1 MAPVSRRLFL
11 KSSAAVGAGLVLGVH
26 LPMPDKGFAAA
37 PEAPPQPDLYNPNAF
52 IRIAPDNTVTLLSKH
67 IEFGQGPYT
76 GLATLVA
83 EELGA
88 DWGQMRAEGAPGD
101 LVYQNIGRGM
111 QLTGGSSSIRNSYLQ
126 MRRIG
131 ATARAMLVAAAAK
144 QWEVPAVE
152 VLVDKGVLTHSSG
165 KKATM
170 GELAEAAMA
179 LPAPAADDVKLKDP
193 ESFTLIGRELPRLD
207 TPAKLDGSA
216 RYTID
221 VDRENQVVAMIE
233 RPPRFGAKLTGFDE
247 GAAKRI
253 PGFVAAKEVPGGVAV
268 YADGFWPAKM
278 ARHALNAQWD
288 ESGAEHADSDQMI
301 ERFKAKLGEAGKP
314 AADRGGADAVLDK
327 PAEGDKVLTADYVF
341 PYLAHAPMEPL
352 DCVIERTAD
361 GGVEA
366 WYGAQAPTIDQ
377 MAIAKVLGVPLD
389 KVKINVLFAGGS
401 FGRRAQGDAS
411 LAVEAAQLL
420 ASAPE
425 GRPVKLVW
433 TREDD
438 IRGGYYR
445 PLYVHRLEAVVR
457 KNEIAAWRHRIVG
470 QSIFAWTPFP
480 EPKDGIDP
488 TSVEGA
494 RNLPYGIN
502 DFKVELTTEKIGIP
516 VLWWRSVGS
525 THTAFSTETF
535 MDEVLAAAGLDPVEG
550 RLAMLAEHPRHAG
563 VLRAV
568 AELADWGK
576 GAPAGRAYGVALHE
590 SFQTYVAEIA
600 EVSLDRSGMPKV
612 HKVYCAVDCGVAV
625 NPNIIAAQMEG
636 GIGYGLGAALFNA
649 VDVVD
654 GRVVQRNF
662 DDYKPLRMGD
672 MPEVSVTVVKSGEA
686 PTGVGE
692 PGVPPVA
699 PAVANAFA
707 RLTGKRVRHLPFAR
721 ALGGA

>member
-1 MAPVSRRLFL
+1 
-11 KSSAAVGAGLVLGVH
+11 
-26 LPMPDKGFAAA
+26 
-37 PEAPPQPDLYNPNAF
+37 
-52 IRIAPDNTVTLLSKH
+52 SKH

-445 PLYVHRLEAVVR
+445 PMHLHRAKIGLDAEGKVL
-457 KNEIAAWRHRIVG
+457 AWDHVIVG
-470 QSIFAWTPFP
+470 QSILAGSPF
-480 EPKDGIDP
+480 EPMMVKNGIDI
-488 TSVEGA
+488 TAVEGMREPYA
-494 RNLPYGIN
+494 LPMRLTVHHP
-502 DFKVELTTEKIGIP
+502 KVNVP

-525 THTAFSTETF
+525 THTAFVMETLI
-535 MDEVLAAAGLDPVEG
+535 DEVARAAGQDPVAY
-550 RLAMLAEHPRHAG
+550 RLAQFGSKHPRHRAA
-563 VLRAV
+563 LELAV
-568 AELADWGK
+568 AQSGYGRSSL
-576 GAPAGRAYGVALHE
+576 PAGRAWGVAVHE
-590 SFQTYVAEIA
+590 SFESVVAYVVEASVTDGRPVLHRVIA
-600 EVSLDRSGMPKV
+600 GV
-612 HKVYCAVDCGVAV
+612 HCNLAV
-625 NPNIIAAQMEG
+625 NPRTIEAQVQ
-636 GIGYGLGAALFNA
+636 GAALMGLA
-649 VDVVD
+649 TCLPGHAITLKDGVVEQ
-654 GRVVQRNF
+654 GNF
-662 DDYKPLRMGD
+662 GDYLLPRITD
-672 MPEVSVTVVKSGEA
+672 MPAIAVHIVPSADA
-686 PTGVGE
+686 PTGMGE
-692 PGVPPVA
+692 PGLPPLA
-699 PAVANAFA
+699 PAFANAVA
-707 RLTGKRVRHLPFAR
+707 QLTGKPQRQLPFQV
-721 ALGGA
+721 